1 MLALDIKLWRE
12 LWDMRMQALAIAMV
26 IVSGVGIFIM
36 SLSTLDS
43 LYETR
48 ESYYRDH
55 HFAHIFASLKRAP
68 LSLVKRIEEI
78 PGVDKVESRVVAYVN
93 LDVEGFKDPISGHI
107 LSLPDNS
114 RGLLNQIYLREGRLP
129 EPGRDNEI
137 VLSEEFVQAHKLQ
150 PGDKI
155 SATINGR
162 RKALTIV
169 GIALSPEFIYQIAPG
184 AMFPDP
190 LRYGV
195 LWIAR
200 RPLATAYDMEGAFNN
215 VSLTLTRT
223 MGKGVNEQEVIDR
236 LDDIL
241 KDYGGVDTI
250 GRKDQFSNRF
260 LTEELKQQRTIA
272 TIFPVIFFGVAAFL
286 LNVVISRLI
295 RLQREEVATL
305 KAFGYSDFAVG
316 MHFIKLVLLIVSL
329 GVIIGIG
336 AGVWMGKGMSNIY
349 MVMYSLP
356 YMIYVLKPQVII
368 AAALISM
375 AVAVMGTL
383 YAVYSA
389 ARLPPAQAMQPELP
403 AKYHTTLVER
413 VGLQRWLSQPT
424 RMILRHIERR
434 PLKSLMTTLGI
445 AMACGIMMVSGFQEG
460 AINYM
465 VEIQYG
471 MSQREDMIAIYT
483 EPTSK
488 RSLYSLQSL
497 QGVEHAEGF
506 RIVPANLKFGH
517 RYYRTAVNG
526 IEPGGS
532 LMRLLDT
539 ELKEIELPEEGVILT
554 DYLADLLHIKTGDM
568 LTIEVLAGQ
577 RVSVQVPVVGTA
589 RQYLGVNAYMRIE
602 ALNGLLKEGYAL
614 TGALLSVDD
623 IHQRDIYAELK
634 EMPRIAG
641 VVEHKSSIQSFYD
654 TIAETILFF
663 TFITT
668 LLGSSIAF
676 GVIYN
681 SMRIAL
687 SERNRELASLR
698 VLGFE
703 RSEVAYIL
711 LGEQALFTLIA
722 IPLGFLIGY
731 GLCAYMAFQ
740 FDSDLY
746 RVPLVLGM
754 NVYAFSALVVILSS
768 LVSAIM
774 IWRNLAH
781 LDMVAVLKSKE

>member
-1 MLALDIKLWRE
+1 MA
-12 LWDMRMQALAIAMV
+12 Q
-26 IVSGVGIFIM
+26 
-36 SLSTLDS
+36 T
-43 LYETR
+43 
-48 ESYYRDH
+48 
-55 HFAHIFASLKRAP
+55 
-68 LSLVKRIEEI
+68 
-78 PGVDKVESRVVAYVN
+78 
-93 LDVEGFKDPISGHI
+93 
-107 LSLPDNS
+107 S
-114 RGLLNQIYLREGRLP
+114 RG
-129 EPGRDNEI
+129 
-137 VLSEEFVQAHKLQ
+137 
-150 PGDKI
+150 
-155 SATINGR
+155 
-162 RKALTIV
+162 
-169 GIALSPEFIYQIAPG
+169 
-184 AMFPDP
+184 
-190 LRYGV
+190 
-195 LWIAR
+195 
-200 RPLATAYDMEGAFNN
+200 
-215 VSLTLTRT
+215 
-223 MGKGVNEQEVIDR
+223 VIDR
-236 LDDIL
+236 LDDLL
-241 KDYGGVDTI
+241 KNYGGIGTI

-336 AGVWMGKGMSNIY
+336 VGIWMGKGMSNIY

-403 AKYHTTLVER
+403 AKFHTTLVER
-413 VGLQRWLSQPT
+413 LGMQRWLSQPT

-465 VEIQYG
+465 VDVQYG

-483 EPTSK
+483 EPASK

-497 QGVEHAEGF
+497 QGVELAEGF
-506 RIVPANLKFGH
+506 RIVPANFKFEH
-517 RYYRTAVNG
+517 RFYRTALHG
-526 IEPGGS
+526 IEPEGS
-532 LMRLLDT
+532 LYRLLDT
-539 ELKEIELPEEGVILT
+539 NLNIIELPEDGVILT
-554 DYLADLLHIKTGDM
+554 DYLAELLHIKTGDM
-568 LTIEVLAGQ
+568 LNIEVLEGQ
-577 RVSVQVPVVGTA
+577 RVTVQVPVVGTA
-589 RQYLGVNAYMRIE
+589 KQYLGVNGYMRLE
-602 ALNGLLKEGYAL
+602 SLNALLKEGYAL
-614 TGALLSVDD
+614 TGALLKVDD
-623 IHQRDIYAELK
+623 RYQRDIYAELK
-634 EMPRIAG
+634 EMPRVAG
-641 VVEHKSSIQSFYD
+641 VVEHNSAIESFYD

-663 TFITT
+663 TFIST

-703 RSEVAYIL
+703 RNEVAYIL
-711 LGEQALFTLIA
+711 LGEMALFTLVA

-746 RVPLVLGM
+746 RVPLVLGI
-754 NVYAFSALVVILSS
+754 NVYAFSALVVLLSS
-768 LVSAIM
+768 IVSAIM
-774 IWRNLAH
+774 IWRNLAD